1 MPEGLYKKR
10 RNVMQDSTNIH
21 SKVQDLCDC
30 FATTDPLKGMSE
42 IGRVPEE
49 DEAALKWIALAVLHG
64 INSNAE
70 KISLT
75 TTRDGKVKVI
85 AEYRQ
90 SELPAP
96 SQAVGKKIVEAIRA
110 MTHIEKNKEKTTL
123 AFGLRNSSMDLKI
136 KSRHE
141 GGDDRVTIT
150 FP

>member
-1 MPEGLYKKR
+1 MK
-10 RNVMQDSTNIH
+10 DTANIH
-21 SKVQDLCDC
+21 LKVQELCDC
-30 FATTDPLKGMSE
+30 FASTDPLKGMSD

-75 TTRDGKVKVI
+75 TTSDGKVRVS
-85 AEYRQ
+85 AEYRKG
-90 SELPAP
+90 ELPSP
-96 SQAVGKKIVEAIRA
+96 GPAVGKKVIEAMRA
-110 MTHIEKNKEKTTL
+110 MTHIEKHKETMTL
-123 AFGLRNSSMDLKI
+123 AFGIRNNSMDLKI

-141 GGDDRVTIT
+141 GGDDRITIT

>member
-1 MPEGLYKKR
+1 MK
-10 RNVMQDSTNIH
+10 DSANIH
-21 SKVQDLCDC
+21 LKVQELCDC
-30 FATTDPLKGMSE
+30 FATTDPLKGMSD

-49 DEAALKWIALAVLHG
+49 NEAALKWIALAILHG

-75 TTRDGKVKVI
+75 TTREGNVKVT

-90 SELPAP
+90 SELPTP
-96 SQAVGKKIVEAIRA
+96 GPVVGRKIVEAMRA
-110 MTHIEKNKEKTTL
+110 MTHIEKDKEKMTL
-123 AFGLRNSSMDLKI
+123 AFGIRNSSMDLKI

-141 GGDDRVTIT
+141 GGDDRITIT